1 MMHATARDDDEPGN
15 GRPWTL
21 RIAWVLFSLAAPLLA
36 ASAFFLFEAERGVKH
51 GFAFELVLATVFGLL
66 IPLAVVAIARR
77 RNAWSG
83 PSSRLFCMAAFAI
96 AALFFVLAGFAS

>member
-36 ASAFFLFEAERGVKH
+36 ASAFFLFESERGVKH